1 MRLIAPHSAGPASVN
16 KYLLPHEQQVIT
28 VRKHPAV
35 LIGPIAL
42 TLAGLL
48 VALILSATVLRAL
61 HPAML
66 IVWLAWIALLLRLIW
81 KAIEHAENYFVVT
94 STRMLEV
101 TGVVTRKVAM
111 MPLGKV
117 TDMSFRRDFMGRML
131 GYGEFILE
139 SAGQDQAL
147 TNVDHVPYPE
157 QLYLEICGLIFKDEQ
172 IPCPVCKGQRVIV
185 AANEL
190 GEPTTYRCSRCDGHG
205 TVPLASLPP
214 DIRPADSLPPV
225 SADVNDD

>member
-117 TDMSFRRDFMGRML
+117 TDMSFRRDFM
-131 GYGEFILE
+131 
-139 SAGQDQAL
+139 
-147 TNVDHVPYPE
+147 
-157 QLYLEICGLIFKDEQ
+157 
-172 IPCPVCKGQRVIV
+172 
-185 AANEL
+185 
-190 GEPTTYRCSRCDGHG
+190 
-205 TVPLASLPP
+205 
-214 DIRPADSLPPV
+214 
-225 SADVNDD
+225 